1 MATLTELFTQTVERQ
16 GLRTALIEPHGD
28 KTMYSLSFN
37 EVRKRAL
44 AFTGY
49 LLRKQAKPGDRLII
63 CHTSRIDWLI
73 AYLGALYAGVII
85 VPLDANSREDFVQKV
100 ATITGA
106 TCIICSQK
114 QYDSLKSSI
123 SLPLID
129 IDALPQEAIDE
140 VHLPHIQENDLAQ
153 IMFTSGTTGQPK
165 GVMLSHNNITSNAL
179 AALQVVEVK
188 SSDRLLSILPL
199 SHMFELTIE
208 IAVLTIG
215 ASIVYARSLSP
226 DTLLKLFT
234 TQGATCM
241 VLVPQAL
248 QLFMNGIER
257 EVRRQKQERQWELLH
272 TIAARL
278 PFGLRRRL
286 FAQVHQRFGGH
297 IHFFVSGGA
306 YLPPKLA
313 QRWEN
318 MGFLLLQG
326 YGATECSPIVSV
338 TPMHSHNLTSIGKP
352 LPGVDVRI
360 APDKEIL
367 VHGPNVALGY
377 WQNPEATALA
387 FRDGWYYTGD
397 LGEFDAQDD
406 LYLRGRKK
414 NMIVLANGLNV
425 FPEDIENILTGIPGV
440 KDAVIVGLAEPEQD
454 AQVHAI
460 LLLDDPTRARA
471 IVQQT
476 NKQLAPHQQIKNYTI
491 WPHEDFPR
499 THTLKVKR
507 QDLMNELP
515 AIRKAQNHSSNSP
528 TK

>member
-1 MATLTELFTQTVERQ
+1 MQTRTLVELLSQTVTQQ
-16 GLRTALIEPHGD
+16 GMRTALLEPRDGNII
-28 KTMYSLSFN
+28 YSLNFL
-37 EVRKRAL
+37 ELWERVRQFGGFLQQQQVKA
-44 AFTGY
+44 
-49 LLRKQAKPGDRLII
+49 GDRLLLW
-63 CHTSRIDWLI
+63 HASRIDWLI
-73 AYLGALYAGVII
+73 AYFGALLVGAVV
-85 VPLDANSREDFVQKV
+85 VPLDTNSKSDFVQKV
-100 ATITGA
+100 LSITDSSY
-106 TCIICSQK
+106 IITSQK
-114 QYDSLKSSI
+114 QYKALTKISI
-123 SLPLID
+123 PFID
-129 IDALPQEAIDE
+129 IDALPRQPVDE
-140 VHLPHIQENDLAQ
+140 KALPATQENDLAQ

-165 GVMLSHNNITSNAL
+165 GVMLTHRNITSNAL
-179 AALQVVEVK
+179 AALQIVEVQ

-208 IAVLTIG
+208 IAVLTVG

-226 DTLLKLFT
+226 DTLLSLFT
-234 TQGATCM
+234 TQHATCM

-257 EVRRQKQERQWELLH
+257 EVRRQKRERQWELLH

-278 PFGLRRRL
+278 PFGMRRRL

-297 IHFFVSGGA
+297 FHFFVSGGA
-306 YLPPKLA
+306 YLSPKLA
-313 QRWEN
+313 QRWKQ

-338 TPMHSHNLTSIGKP
+338 TPMHSDNLTSIGKP

-387 FRDGWYYTGD
+387 FQDGWYHTGD
-397 LGEFDAQDD
+397 LGEFDAQDY

-414 NMIVLANGLNV
+414 NMIVLPNGLNV

-440 KDAVIVGLAEPEQD
+440 KDAVVVGLSEAEQD
-454 AQVHAI
+454 PQVHAI
-460 LLLDDPTRARA
+460 LLLDDSSKAKA

-476 NKQLAPHQQIKNYTI
+476 NKQLASHQQIKGYTI

-507 QDLMNELP
+507 QDLMQELS
-515 AIRKAQNHSSNSP
+515 AIRSL
-528 TK
+528 

>member
-1 MATLTELFTQTVERQ
+1 MQTLVDLLSHTVEQ
-16 GLRTALIEPHGD
+16 QQMRTALLEPRDGNIVS
-28 KTMYSLSFN
+28 SLNFL
-37 EVRKRAL
+37 ELWERIHLFA
-44 AFTGY
+44 GY
-49 LLRKQAKPGDRLII
+49 LQQQQVKAGDRILLW
-63 CHTSRIDWLI
+63 HASRVDWLI
-73 AYLGALYAGVII
+73 SYFGLLLAGVVV
-85 VPLDANSREDFVQKV
+85 VPLDVNSRNDFIEKV
-100 ATITGA
+100 ISITDSKY
-106 TCIICSQK
+106 IITSQK
-114 QYDSLKSSI
+114 QYKSLTKISI
-123 SLPLID
+123 PFID
-129 IDALPQEAIDE
+129 IDALPQQSVDE
-140 VHLPHIQENDLAQ
+140 KKLPAIQENDLAQ

-165 GVMLSHNNITSNAL
+165 GVMLTHRNIASNAL
-179 AALQVVEVK
+179 AALQVVKVQ

-226 DTLLKLFT
+226 DTLLRLFS
-234 TQGATCM
+234 TQHATCM

-257 EVRRQKQERQWELLH
+257 EVHRQKRDRQWELLH

-278 PFGLRRRL
+278 PFSLRRRL
-286 FAQVHQRFGGH
+286 FAQVHQRFGGQ

-306 YLPPKLA
+306 YLSPKLA
-313 QRWEN
+313 RRWEQ

-367 VHGPNVALGY
+367 VHGPNIALGY
-377 WQNPEATALA
+377 WQNPEATTLA
-387 FRDGWYYTGD
+387 FQDGWYHTGD
-397 LGEFDAQDD
+397 LGEFDAQDY

-414 NMIVLANGLNV
+414 NMIVLTNGLNV
-425 FPEDIENILTGIPGV
+425 YPEDIENILTSIPGV
-440 KDAVIVGLAEPEQD
+440 KDAVIVGLTEPEQD
-454 AQVHAI
+454 PQVHAI
-460 LLLDDPTRARA
+460 LLLDDSSKAKA

-476 NKQLAPHQQIKNYTI
+476 NKQLASHQQIKGYTI
-491 WPHEDFPR
+491 WPYEDFPR

-507 QDLMNELP
+507 QDLMQELP
-515 AIRKAQNHSSNSP
+515 AIRKRQTADDGH
-528 TK
+528 